1 MSGAITFIRKA
12 KAGLSGLLIAVAMG
26 VHPSYAQAM
35 TAGVVLDKMSSD
47 ELFAYVNGMVEGMAY
62 ARFRKD
68 TLAAGSRDEAGMACI
83 LDWYWKGEGNT
94 PSRIEAAFRQH
105 KEHMPSTIVG
115 TMIKNECGE

>member
-1 MSGAITFIRKA
+1 MLRAFLTIQRVKA
-12 KAGLSGLLIAVAMG
+12 VLSGIVVSAVVG
-26 VHPSYAQAM
+26 VHPSYTQAM
-35 TAGVVLDKMSSD
+35 TAGVVLDKMNSD

-68 TLAAGSRDEAGMACI
+68 SLAAGSRDEAGMVCI

-105 KEHMPSTIVG
+105 KEHMPSTIIG